1 MQSAAIPHPSDAER
15 LLGQLAADSAALLRC
30 EIELSAAERVPEL
43 RRQALDG
50 AQAALA
56 VVCLLLA
63 AAALSW
69 AAVVSMSNV
78 MPNWASPL
86 LVSAGWLGAGAIL
99 IHRLMGTDPGRG
111 MLWRAGPEELDEMLE
126 RCQRVRDAAEARV
139 RVTSGRLASELV
151 HAGLDHG
158 IEDAMHRAES
168 EIVAIENG
176 MPILSDAAGIL
187 IAPGRLGI
195 TLIARA
201 LRYR

>member
-1 MQSAAIPHPSDAER
+1 MQTAANPHPPDAER
-15 LLGQLAADSAALLRC
+15 LLGQLATDSAALLRC
-30 EIELSAAERVPEL
+30 EIELSAARRVPEL

-50 AQAALA
+50 ALATLA

-78 MPNWASPL
+78 VPDWASPL
-86 LVSAGWLGAGAIL
+86 VVSAGWLGVAAVL

-126 RCQRVRDAAEARV
+126 RCRCARDAAEARV
-139 RVTSGRLASELV
+139 RVTSGLLASELV
-151 HAGLDHG
+151 HAGIDHG
-158 IEDAMHRAES
+158 IHDAIHQAEA

-176 MPILSDAAGIL
+176 MPILSEAAGVL

-195 TLIARA
+195 TLITRA

>member
-1 MQSAAIPHPSDAER
+1 
-15 LLGQLAADSAALLRC
+15 
-30 EIELSAAERVPEL
+30 
-43 RRQALDG
+43 
-50 AQAALA
+50 
-56 VVCLLLA
+56 
-63 AAALSW
+63 
-69 AAVVSMSNV
+69 
-78 MPNWASPL
+78 
-86 LVSAGWLGAGAIL
+86 
-99 IHRLMGTDPGRG
+99 
-111 MLWRAGPEELDEMLE
+111 MLE
-126 RCQRVRDAAEARV
+126 RCQRARDAAEARV

>member
-1 MQSAAIPHPSDAER
+1 MQTAAIPHPSAAER
-15 LLGQLAADSAALLRC
+15 LLGQLATDSAALLRC
-30 EIELSAAERVPEL
+30 EIELSAARRVPEL
-43 RRQALDG
+43 RRQALDS

-78 MPNWASPL
+78 VPNWAAPL
-86 LVSAGWLGAGAIL
+86 VVSAGWLGVGAVM
-99 IHRLMGTDPGRG
+99 IHRLMRTDPGRG
-111 MLWRAGPEELDEMLE
+111 MLWRAGPEELDEMVE
-126 RCQRVRDAAEARV
+126 RCQLARDAAEARV
-139 RVTSGRLASELV
+139 RATSSLLASELV

-158 IEDAMHRAES
+158 IEEAMHRAEA
-168 EIVAIENG
+168 EIVAIEDG
-176 MPILSDAAGIL
+176 MPILSEAAGIL

>member
-78 MPNWASPL
+78 KYD
-86 LVSAGWLGAGAIL
+86 AI
-99 IHRLMGTDPGRG
+99 
-111 MLWRAGPEELDEMLE
+111 
-126 RCQRVRDAAEARV
+126 V
-139 RVTSGRLASELV
+139 
-151 HAGLDHG
+151 
-158 IEDAMHRAES
+158 
-168 EIVAIENG
+168 
-176 MPILSDAAGIL
+176 AAGIGVDARIRIPDAL
-187 IAPGRLGI
+187 VPADARVEIDAKVAAGYFSDGAVPDQQALASTKGR
-195 TLIARA
+195 T
-201 LRYR
+201 Y